1 MLTVDDDDDKDDGG
15 VLPSAYTTLSSAS
28 AAAEIRTNI
37 IEIRDI
43 VGKLEAETSFSVHV
57 CRWAM
62 AAISS
67 YTGRLLG
74 RVGRVGRYVGR

>member
-1 MLTVDDDDDKDDGG
+1 MLTVDDDDDDKDGGG

-28 AAAEIRTNI
+28 AAEFRTNI

-74 RVGRVGRYVGR
+74 RACS